1 MVGDLRCQF
10 FRIEWLGEY
19 TGDGK
24 CFQLLSFGGESLGSE
39 QENRDVGGK
48 QVRFEHTESSPPVGT
63 RHFHIKENRVR
74 LFHDGLGYSFA
85 GVLSF
90 RHSPL
95 RK

>member
-1 MVGDLRCQF
+1 MWAVSRF
-10 FRIEWLGEY
+10 A
-19 TGDGK
+19 
-24 CFQLLSFGGESLGSE
+24 LSIA
-39 QENRDVGGK
+39 
-48 QVRFEHTESSPPVGT
+48 ESSPPVGT

>member
-1 MVGDLRCQF
+1 MVGDLRCQL

-48 QVRFEHTESSPPVGT
+48 QVRFEHSRE
-63 RHFHIKENRVR
+63 
-74 LFHDGLGYSFA
+74 
-85 GVLSF
+85 
-90 RHSPL
+90 
-95 RK
+95 